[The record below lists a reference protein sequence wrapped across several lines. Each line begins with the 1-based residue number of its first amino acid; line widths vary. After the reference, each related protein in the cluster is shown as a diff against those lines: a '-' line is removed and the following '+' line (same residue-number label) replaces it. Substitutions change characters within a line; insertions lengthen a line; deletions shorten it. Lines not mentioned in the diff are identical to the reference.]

1 MFPPLALVHLVLSK
15 FLAEHVNGQLKTF
28 TSGGTML
35 DGGSLA
41 SHSSQLAGR
50 CSSVVSHCRRS
61 CHGCFGKPGVQG
73 SAISAFNPLAA
84 Q

>member
-1 MFPPLALVHLVLSK
+1 
-15 FLAEHVNGQLKTF
+15 
-28 TSGGTML
+28 ML

-41 SHSSQLAGR
+41 SHSSQHAGR
-50 CSSVVSHCRRS
+50 CSLVVPYSKRS
-61 CHGCFGKPGVQG
+61 CHGCFGKPGTQG